1 VQGSEERASLLLDR
15 GALFTQPFRRK
26 EIIMNTHISTQEQDE
41 MTVHTDTMVTDLE
54 RLAADGFP
62 SEEIVSLLWLRQW
75 YQTGGS
81 DRVAVLRHWEFL
93 KLLVLTGKLDV

>member
-1 VQGSEERASLLLDR
+1 M
-15 GALFTQPFRRK
+15 K
-26 EIIMNTHISTQEQDE
+26 THISTQEQDE
-41 MTVHTDTMVTDLE
+41 MIVHPDTMVTDLE
-54 RLAADGFP
+54 GLEADGFL

-93 KLLVLTGKLDV
+93 KLLVLTGKLAL